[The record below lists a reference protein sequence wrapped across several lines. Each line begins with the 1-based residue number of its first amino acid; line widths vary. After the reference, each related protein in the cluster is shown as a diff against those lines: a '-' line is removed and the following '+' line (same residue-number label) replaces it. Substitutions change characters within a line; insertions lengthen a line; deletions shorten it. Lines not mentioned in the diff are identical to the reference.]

1 MLQLAA
7 FSFIL
12 SIIHVLVPHHWLP
25 LALLAKSEKWNRN
38 QTLQLS
44 VIVSF
49 SHVLSTIILGI
60 FIGIIGMEAA
70 KKMGEFTEWFAPL
83 LLILFGIIYVSI
95 GEHHHNDTK
104 VKLKT
109 HSFSRIVAT
118 MSIAMFFSP
127 CLEVETFYFTAGTFG
142 WKGIFIVSA
151 IYLIITVVGISVLT
165 LSGKR
170 TIDLFNLHFLE
181 QHEKKITGV
190 ILILLGIMSYFV
202 KF

>member
-7 FSFIL
+7 FSLIL
-12 SIIHVLVPHHWLP
+12 SLIHVLVPHHWLP
-25 LALLAKSEKWNRN
+25 LALLAKSEKWNRK

-44 VIVSF
+44 VIASF

-83 LLILFGIIYVSI
+83 LLILFGIIYVSL
-95 GEHHHNDTK
+95 GDHHHHDDK

-109 HSFSRIVAT
+109 HSFARIVTT
-118 MSIAMFFSP
+118 MSVAMFFSP

-142 WKGIFIVSA
+142 WKGIFVVSA
-151 IYLIITVVGISVLT
+151 IYLVITVLGISILT
-165 LSGKR
+165 LSGKK
-170 TIDLFNLHFLE
+170 TIDIFNLHFLE
-181 QHEKKITGV
+181 HYEKKITGV
-190 ILILLGIMSYFV
+190 ILILLGILSYFV

>member
-7 FSFIL
+7 FSLLL
-12 SIIHVLVPHHWLP
+12 SVIHVLVPHHWLP
-25 LALLAKSEKWNRN
+25 LALLAKSEKWNRQ

-49 SHVLSTIILGI
+49 SHVISTIILGI

-83 LLILFGIIYVSI
+83 LLILFGIIYVSL
-95 GEHHHNDTK
+95 GDNHKHEDG

-109 HSFSRIVAT
+109 HSYGRIVFS
-118 MSIAMFFSP
+118 MSVAMFFSP

-142 WKGIFIVSA
+142 WKGITIVSL
-151 IYLIITVVGISVLT
+151 IYLAITVSGISILT
-165 LSGKR
+165 LSGKK
-170 TIDLFNLHFLE
+170 TIDRFNLHFLE
-181 QHEKKITGV
+181 HYEKKITGV
-190 ILILLGIMSYFV
+190 ILILLGILSYFV

>member
-1 MLQLAA
+1 MLQLAIS
-7 FSFIL
+7 SFLL

-25 LALLAKSEKWNRN
+25 LALLSKSEKWNRK

-60 FIGIIGMEAA
+60 FIGIIGMEANR
-70 KKMGEFTEWFAPL
+70 KMGEFTEWFAPL
-83 LLILFGIIYVSI
+83 LLILFGIIYVSL
-95 GEHHHNDTK
+95 GEHHHHDDN

-109 HSFSRIVAT
+109 HSLSRIIT
-118 MSIAMFFSP
+118 SMSIAMFFSP

-142 WKGIFIVSA
+142 WPGIVLVSA
-151 IYLIITVVGISVLT
+151 IYLVITVVGISVLT
-165 LSGKR
+165 LSGKK
-170 TIDLFNLHFLE
+170 TIDMFNLHFLE
-181 QHEKKITGV
+181 HYEKKITGV
-190 ILILLGIMSYFV
+190 ILILLGILSYFV

>member
-1 MLQLAA
+1 M
-7 FSFIL
+7 
-12 SIIHVLVPHHWLP
+12 LVPHHWLP
-25 LALLAKSEKWNRN
+25 LALLAKSENWNRR
-38 QTLQLS
+38 QTLKLA

-83 LLILFGIIYVSI
+83 LLILFGVIYVSL
-95 GEHHHNDTK
+95 GDHHHHEDG

-109 HSFSRIVAT
+109 HSFRRIVTT
-118 MSIAMFFSP
+118 MSVAMFFSP

-142 WKGIFIVSA
+142 WKGIFMVSL
-151 IYLIITVVGISVLT
+151 IYMVVTVIGISALT

-170 TIDLFNLHFLE
+170 TMDRFNLHFLE
-181 QHEKKITGV
+181 HYEKKITGV
-190 ILILLGIMSYFV
+190 ILILLGILSYFV

>member
-1 MLQLAA
+1 MLQLAT

-12 SIIHVLVPHHWLP
+12 SLIHVLVPHHWLP
-25 LALLAKSEKWNRN
+25 LALLAKTEKWNRK
-38 QTLQLS
+38 QTLQIA

-83 LLILFGIIYVSI
+83 LLILFGIIYVSL
-95 GEHHHNDTK
+95 GQEHHHHEK
-104 VKLKT
+104 VKLNT
-109 HSFSRIVAT
+109 HSFSRIVTT
-118 MSIAMFFSP
+118 MSITMFFSP

-142 WKGIFIVSA
+142 WLGIFVVSA
-151 IYLIITVVGISVLT
+151 IYLVITILGISALT
-165 LSGKR
+165 LSGKK

-181 QHEKKITGV
+181 HYEKKITGV
-190 ILILLGIMSYFV
+190 ILILLGILSYFV